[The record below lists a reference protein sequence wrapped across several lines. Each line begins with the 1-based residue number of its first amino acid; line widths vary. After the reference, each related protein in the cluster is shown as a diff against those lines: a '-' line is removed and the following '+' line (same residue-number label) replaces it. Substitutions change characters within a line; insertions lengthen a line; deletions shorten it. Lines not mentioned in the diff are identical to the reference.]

1 MERFFISEKGQNRY
15 KILKQIMESDEIS
28 ATEVAQRTSL
38 SPATVS
44 RVFKELRD
52 KNLVQFKRKVK
63 TDKGRNPDL
72 YSFNWEYGFLMHY
85 YVRSNKITGY
95 ISDVSGKVLSKIS
108 SKFTS
113 DHTLDDFFSIV
124 KDIKVNLL
132 NQIQHNEDSLLAAGF
147 SLPGV
152 VNEESRSIYSIPDVH
167 QLSNIK
173 FFDYA
178 ERVLEVPVIAN
189 NVSWLSA
196 VGEKA
201 HYYPFAGSLVY
212 MVFTHLF
219 GIGAG
224 IIYKNELIKGSMH
237 YAGEIG
243 QSWFDRSFSLDEYI
257 KGKGLF
263 EHKASVRHL
272 YENAEILLSENK
284 APHLKKLLDE
294 SEDKQC
300 DLNMLEDAATAGDE
314 DVRKLLDGAI
324 GEWAGMIININLIL
338 NPEFIVLGGCVS
350 SENKYIFNQLNK
362 YLRKINLF
370 QPSVKLSNSG
380 EDAQLF
386 GGLQMLIQYANDS
399 IIFKKA
405 LK

>member
-1 MERFFISEKGQNRY
+1 MEHFFISEKEQNRY

-28 ATEVAQRTSL
+28 ATEVAQRTNL
-38 SPATVS
+38 SAATVS

-52 KNLVQFKRKVK
+52 KNLVGFRRKIK

-72 YSFNWEYGFLMHY
+72 YSFNWNYGLLIHY
-85 YVRSNKITGY
+85 YIRSHKITGY
-95 ISDVSGKVLSKIS
+95 ISDLSGKVLKKIS
-108 SKFTS
+108 SQFTP
-113 DHTLDDFFSIV
+113 DHTLDDFFSVI
-124 KDIKVNLL
+124 KDIKFNLL
-132 NQIQHNEDSLLAAGF
+132 HQTHNNEDNLLAAGF

-152 VNEESRSIYSIPDVH
+152 VNEESRSIYSIPEVH

-201 HYYPFAGSLVY
+201 YYYPFADSLVY
-212 MVFTHLF
+212 IVFTHLF

-224 IIYKNELIKGSMH
+224 IIYKKELIKGSMH

-243 QSWFDRSFSLDEYI
+243 QSWFDRSFSLNDYI
-257 KGKGLF
+257 EGKGLF
-263 EHKASVRHL
+263 EHKASVC
-272 YENAEILLSENK
+272 YVYKKAEKLINENK
-284 APHLKKLLDE
+284 APILKKLMYE
-294 SEDKQC
+294 SSDGNC
-300 DLNMLEDAATAGDE
+300 NLVMLETAASSGDE
-314 DVRKLLDGAI
+314 DVKTLLDEAI
-324 GEWAGMIININLIL
+324 GEWAGMIININFLL
-338 NPEFIVLGGCVS
+338 NPEFIVLGGCIS
-350 SENKYIFNQLNK
+350 SENKYIFDRLNK
-362 YLRKINLF
+362 YLQKLNLF

-399 IIFKKA
+399 IIYKKA
-405 LK
+405 LN